1 MSTDDRTG
9 GFRSLGEFLVRVRKA
24 CTSGIQDSRLLR
36 KTAGHM
42 EIGDDSQ
49 GGYLV
54 PEQWAEE
61 IYNVALEDAIVRP
74 RATVLK
80 TTSDSLKVRRLIET
94 SRTSSL
100 FGGVTFTWLA
110 EAGSKGGIIS
120 KPAIGELELT
130 PHKLVG
136 GCFVSNELEADYGK
150 FGDFMKQAFG
160 QAIRFI
166 EDDSFINGT
175 GVNQPLGIINSG
187 FTIAVPRWN
196 ANAVGWGDIID
207 MSKRLLPDSWSR
219 AVWLMNP
226 DVLDELLD
234 APGIV
239 ANQVAVLDISQRT
252 LLGHPIIITEKCYA
266 MGTTGDI
273 ILADFGA
280 GHYVIADREMEIAAS
295 REMDYLQLRL
305 QNYEHV
311 GFVTDET
318 FWRVV
323 LRVDGQPLMGAPI
336 TPYRGANTVSPFVCL
351 ATGVS

>member
-1 MSTDDRTG
+1 
-9 GFRSLGEFLVRVRKA
+9 
-24 CTSGIQDSRLLR
+24 
-36 KTAGHM
+36 M

-49 GGYLV
+49 GGYLI

-61 IYNVALEDAIVRP
+61 IYNVALEDAIVRS

-80 TTSDSLKVRRLIET
+80 ATSDSLKVRRLEET

-100 FGGVTFTWLA
+100 FGGITFTWKA
-110 EAGSKGGIIS
+110 EAGSKAYVAS
-120 KPAIGELELT
+120 KPALGELELT

-136 GCFVSNELEADYGK
+136 GCFVSNELEADYDK
-150 FGDFMKQAFG
+150 FGDFMKQSFG

-175 GVNQPLGIINSG
+175 GVNQPLGILNSG
-187 FTIAVPRWN
+187 FMIAVPRWN

-207 MSKRLLPDSWSR
+207 MSKRLLPDSWNR
-219 AVWLMNP
+219 AVWLMNS
-226 DVLDELLD
+226 DVFDELLD
-234 APGIV
+234 ATAIAPD
-239 ANQVAVLDISQRT
+239 QVAVLDVSRRT
-252 LLGHPIIITEKCYA
+252 LLGLPIIITEKCYA

-295 REMDYLQLRL
+295 REVDYEYDLLQVT
-305 QNYEHV
+305 HKA

-351 ATGVS
+351 ATGAS